1 MTKLWRHKWRQ
12 IARFTENRQ
21 KNHIYQKKTCFWTF
35 FSIKWFFYI
44 LLLYKFSQCTVMT
57 SYIKLVVCMY
67 VCVCVSV
74 FMFTI
79 ISATRGHSF
88 MKFSFLAYNWPASN
102 MEESDFQIFNYLGG
116 LSPPSVKSTFP
127 LAISLFVNRFS
138 KIRYLRKA
146 YHCFFL
152 LWPKYLLVS

>member
-1 MTKLWRHKWRQ
+1 MTSDRQ
-12 IARFTENRQ
+12 IYGNSQ
-21 KNHIYQKKTCFWTF
+21 KNSYLSEKSIFLNSF
-35 FSIKWFFYI
+35 FDKMIFFI

-88 MKFSFLAYNWPASN
+88 MKFSFLAYNWPASS

-138 KIRYLRKA
+138 KIRYLWKA